1 MRIFITGAG
10 GAAAVSVWKS
20 LSAAHELF
28 MADIDPLAAGLYL
41 VPPERRLIIPRGDT
55 PELVPALHSICTE
68 RGIAALLPTVDSEL
82 APVAAERD
90 RFESDGIALPISPVE
105 CLRICRDKQL
115 LIEAVQGKVP
125 VPGNEPLT
133 EAVAARIDA
142 FPRFAKPREG
152 AGSRGVAKINNR
164 ADLDKQ
170 PKDGSVMLQ
179 EYLPGEEY
187 SVDVY
192 VRRDGR
198 VIAAVPRDRM
208 KIDSGIAVASR
219 TIRVPEV
226 IESAILTAEIIG
238 IRGCA
243 NVQFKRG
250 ADGVFKLL
258 EVNPRFPGTLPLTTA
273 AGIDMP
279 KLMVDELMG
288 RPVPDKLM
296 PFKELM
302 VVRYWTEHYFE
313 PREWEELCRQ
323 RSSG

>member
-1 MRIFITGAG
+1 MRILITGAG

-20 LSAAHELF
+20 LAAEHELH
-28 MADIDPLAAGLYL
+28 MADMDPLAAGLYL

-55 PELVPALHSICTE
+55 PELVPALHEACQGRRIE
-68 RGIAALLPTVDSEL
+68 ALLPTVDAEL
-82 APVAAERD
+82 VPVAAAGD
-90 RFESDGIALPISPVE
+90 SFKSIGVALPISPIE

-115 LIEAVQGKVP
+115 LMEAVRGKVP
-125 VPGNEPLT
+125 IPATEPLT
-133 EAVAARIDA
+133 EAVAARVDS

-164 ADLDKQ
+164 DDLDKQ

-198 VIAAVPRDRM
+198 VIAAVPRERM
-208 KIDSGIAVASR
+208 KIDSGIAVVSR
-219 TIRVPEV
+219 TVNEPE
-226 IESAILTAEIIG
+226 IIQSAIRTADVIG
-238 IRGCA
+238 IRGTA
-243 NVQFKRG
+243 NVQFKRA

-258 EVNPRFPGTLPLTTA
+258 EVNPRYPGTVPLTSA
-273 AGIDMP
+273 AGVDMP
-279 KLMVDELMG
+279 RLMVDELLG
-288 RPVPDKLM
+288 RPLPDRIM

-302 VVRYWTEHYFE
+302 VVRYWTERYVDPH
-313 PREWEELCRQ
+313 EWEALCRQ
-323 RSSG
+323 R

>member
-1 MRIFITGAG
+1 MRILITGAG
-10 GAAAVSVWKS
+10 GAAAVSIWKS
-20 LSAAHELF
+20 LSADHELH

-41 VPPERRLIIPRGDT
+41 VPPDRRLIIPRGDS
-55 PELVPALHSICTE
+55 PELVPALHRACTE
-68 RGIAALLPTVDSEL
+68 RRIEALLPTVDAEL

-90 RFESDGIALPISPVE
+90 RFESIGIALPISPVE

-115 LIEAVQGKVP
+115 LMEAVRGRVP
-125 VPGNEPLT
+125 TPDSEPLT
-133 EAVAARIDA
+133 EAVAARVDS

-152 AGSRGVAKINNR
+152 AGSRGVARIDSR

-179 EYLPGEEY
+179 EYLPGDEY

-198 VIAAVPRDRM
+198 VIAAVPRVRM

-219 TIRVPEV
+219 TVNAPEL
-226 IESAILTAEIIG
+226 IEAAVRTAEIIG
-238 IRGCA
+238 IRGTA
-243 NVQFKRG
+243 NVQFKRA

-258 EVNPRFPGTLPLTTA
+258 EVNPRYPGTLPLTGA
-273 AGIDMP
+273 AGVDMP
-279 KLMVDELMG
+279 KLMAGELAGHMA
-288 RPVPDKLM
+288 PDGLL

-302 VVRYWTEHYFE
+302 VVRYWTEHYLD
-313 PREWEELCRQ
+313 PREWEALCR
-323 RSSG
+323 RP

>member
-1 MRIFITGAG
+1 MRILITGAG

-20 LSAAHELF
+20 LSAEHELH

-41 VPPERRLIIPRGDT
+41 VPRDRRIIIPRGDT
-55 PELVPALHSICTE
+55 PELVPALYRICQE
-68 RGIAALLPTVDSEL
+68 GGIEALLPTVDAEL
-82 APVAAERD
+82 APVAAARD
-90 RFESDGIALPISPVE
+90 EFQSIGVALPISPVE
-105 CLRICRDKQL
+105 CLRICRDKL
-115 LIEAVQGKVP
+115 LLMEAVQGKVP
-125 VPGNEPLT
+125 IPDNEPLT
-133 EAVAARIDA
+133 EAVAARVDS

-152 AGSRGVAKINNR
+152 AGSRGTARIDSK

-198 VIAAVPRDRM
+198 VIAAVPRERM

-219 TIRVPEV
+219 TINVPELIGPAV
-226 IESAILTAEIIG
+226 RTAEIIG
-238 IRGCA
+238 IRGTA
-243 NVQFKRG
+243 NVQFKRA

-258 EVNPRFPGTLPLTTA
+258 EVNPRFPGTLPLTGA
-273 AGIDMP
+273 AGVDMP
-279 KLMVDELMG
+279 KLMADELAG
-288 RPVPDKLM
+288 RTLPDGLM

-302 VVRYWTEHYFE
+302 VVRYWTEHFFD
-313 PREWEELCRQ
+313 PSEWEALCR
-323 RSSG
+323 RH